1 MPWIL
6 PRKGHRKSSSVRGK
20 KKKRKMKPQPIFEY
34 VSIVPK
40 MTRDLPERCSEQ
52 VAGFYSD
59 KDVLQFVFKLNG
71 SNFSRGAKLFAAGS
85 NPLFV
90 KCVEEGI
97 LSKYWK
103 PGDWDGFF
111 IGTEDDYDLMI
122 CGVCSYLKRNGFPY
136 ELKRGGHYGNCPVA
150 FVKTDIVS
158 SAFYNRISIIWYP
171 EAVTISCI
179 VRNFDLECCMVAY
192 DVVADRFVIEES
204 VLDAIRKKESRALR
218 NIAFQGTV
226 PIIK

>member
-1 MPWIL
+1 
-6 PRKGHRKSSSVRGK
+6 
-20 KKKRKMKPQPIFEY
+20 
-34 VSIVPK
+34 

-71 SNFSRGAKLFAAGS
+71 SNFSRGAKLFAAGW

-179 VRNFDLECCMVAY
+179 VLNFDLECCMVAY